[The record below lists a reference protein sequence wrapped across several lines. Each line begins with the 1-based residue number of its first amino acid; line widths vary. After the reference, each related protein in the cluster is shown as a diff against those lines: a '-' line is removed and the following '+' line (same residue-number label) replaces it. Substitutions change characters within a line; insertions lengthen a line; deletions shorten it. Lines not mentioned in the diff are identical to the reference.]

1 MEWETFAVYTSH
13 KTLVQKKCE
22 SQGKKNSI
30 RTYSFNVKF

>member
-22 SQGKKNSI
+22 SQGKKTASEHI
-30 RTYSFNVKF
+30 LLM